1 MEDSIPGGG
10 QAGDVPLPSTSGQGG
25 RLNTCIST
33 TRKKYFSRE
42 TVWQLSKFWKA
53 IKYSSIPNVT
63 ILQRELP
70 LLPLKEKPIN
80 PMVGFEP
87 LIKVKKKECKRTQ
100 C

>member
-1 MEDSIPGGG
+1 M
-10 QAGDVPLPSTSGQGG
+10 
-25 RLNTCIST
+25 
-33 TRKKYFSRE
+33 
-42 TVWQLSKFWKA
+42 WQVSKFWKA

-87 LIKVKKKECKRTQ
+87 LIKVKKMNAKEHNAENLV
-100 C
+100 